1 MVSRRKFLTAAGAAA
16 VTAPFA
22 GTLLSSRAAAAPAT
36 CELALENKSLPG
48 SVNAY
53 VTGHEEGTGKWVL
66 LRPDGS
72 KFYLP
77 QSSEMQE
84 IEDCSI
90 PLKAAGNGP
99 TVVTLPQMYGARVY
113 FVRNDKI
120 TFYVNDVSQLVEPS
134 FVAEADDNYRKV
146 WSFCEFTFNTAELYA
161 NLSYVDLVTALPI
174 GFTLTGDDT
183 RTVAPLA
190 LNGAERI
197 AADLRAQA
205 AKDGYP
211 WDKLVISDGGTVL
224 RAISPQKLPASQGS
238 FGSYWD
244 SYTDAVWQKYAST
257 DLRMNAGSWGVFTG
271 RVQGGALT
279 FPGLETPFAK
289 PTTADIFSCDSGPFT
304 NAGSKPRLTVMARLA
319 AAFNR
324 STLLTHPDQ
333 PDSATPEDYYL
344 DATTNHWSR
353 IVHANSPQGYGF
365 PYDDVSPEGTHPVDG
380 SARDSN
386 PVRWHVSV
394 GG

>member
-1 MVSRRKFLTAAGAAA
+1 MIRRRTFLTAAGAAA
-16 VTAPFA
+16 VAAPFT
-22 GTLLSSRAAAAPAT
+22 GTLLSGKAAAAPAD
-36 CELALENKSLPG
+36 CQLALENKSLPG
-48 SVNAY
+48 PVNAY
-53 VTGHEEGTGKWVL
+53 VTGHEEGTGKWIL

-77 QSSEMQE
+77 QSSEMRE

-90 PLKAAGNGP
+90 PLKAPGGGP

-113 FVRNDKI
+113 FVRDNKI
-120 TFYVNDVSQLVEPS
+120 TFYVNEVSQLVEPS
-134 FVAEADDNYRKV
+134 FVAEADVNYGKT
-146 WSFCEFTFNTAELYA
+146 WSFCEFTFNTVELYA

-183 RTVAPLA
+183 HTVAPLKLDA
-190 LNGAERI
+190 AERI
-197 AADLRAQA
+197 AAALTAQA
-205 AKDGYP
+205 ARDGYP
-211 WDKLVISDGGTVL
+211 WDKCVISDGGTVL
-224 RAISPQKLPASQGS
+224 RAISPQKLPASRGS
-238 FGSYWD
+238 FGDYWNT
-244 SYTDAVWQKYAST
+244 YTDAVWRKYAST
-257 DLRMNAGSWGVFTG
+257 DLRINAGSWGVFTG
-271 RVQGGALT
+271 RVQNAALT
-279 FPGLETPFAK
+279 FPGLEKPFAE

-304 NAGSKPRLTVMARLA
+304 NAGSKPFLAVMARLA

-333 PDSATPEDYYL
+333 PDGATPEDYYR
-344 DATTNHWSR
+344 DPTTNHWSR

-386 PVRWHVSV
+386 PLRWHVSV